1 MASIDDE
8 AGSKPYKEDVTEID
22 LLYSEGSK
30 CKIKYQHMFFM
41 I

>member
-8 AGSKPYKEDVTEID
+8 AGSKPYKEDMTEIN
-22 LLYSEGSK
+22 LLYPGGSK
-30 CKIKYQHMFFM
+30 CKIEYLHMFSM